1 MKSNSFDIKRLY
13 KAVDACCGHQYAP
26 CSECPLEENLDSDE
40 YYCKDIWQQEVL
52 SLLKQLLK
60 KRITKMEFRYDDDET
75 DDVGQIDCTLDENG
89 VWQNVIIVGK
99 DAEEEEESDAS

>member
-26 CSECPLEENLDSDE
+26 CSECPLEESLDSDE

-60 KRITKMEFRYDDDET
+60 KRITKMEFRYDDDGT
-75 DDVGQIDCTLDENG
+75 DDLGQIDCTLDENG

-99 DAEEEEESDAS
+99 DAEEESNAS

>member
-60 KRITKMEFRYDDDET
+60 KRITKMEFRYDDDEIY
-75 DDVGQIDCTLDENG
+75 DLGQINWTLDENG

-99 DAEEEEESDAS
+99 DAEEESNAS

>member
-26 CSECPLEENLDSDE
+26 CGACPLEENLDSDE

-60 KRITKMEFRYDDDET
+60 KRITKMEFRCTDDET
-75 DDVGQIDCTLDENG
+75 DDLGQINWTLDENG

-99 DAEEEEESDAS
+99 DAEEESDAS